1 MSSVQTVFA
10 AGASAYENLATDMTA
25 MQLTATIMFALA
37 VLHTFAVKQF
47 MHFAKKFPEG
57 SVGENLFH
65 FLGEVEVVFGIWA
78 GLLVTFWSFRFGSA
92 SSVAYLDSI
101 NFTEPAFVFVIMCMA
116 ATRPIMYAAETAINT
131 FTRLLPLPRSMA
143 RYSTI
148 MILGPLLGSLITEPA
163 AMTVSALLL
172 KRYFFDTP
180 ISRRFK
186 YATLGLLF
194 VNVSIGGTLTHFAA
208 PPVLMVAATWKWDT
222 MFMLT
227 HFGWK
232 SALCVGMG
240 TILTTA
246 LFAKE
251 LLKLDSF
258 KLPAENSSTMTPP
271 PWVVA
276 LQIVFIAMTIWQA
289 HHMSF
294 FIPLFL
300 FFMGWTTV
308 SKEYQTPLKLR
319 ESLLVGFF
327 LGGLV
332 TMGKL
337 QEWWLQPLIG
347 SLDTL
352 TLYFGATA
360 LTAVTDNAAL
370 TYLGTLVPSLSD
382 AMKYALV
389 AGAVTGG
396 GLTVIANAPN
406 PAGFGILQSSFGD
419 EGISPLGLFLGA
431 MPSTILAIL
440 AFTLLP

>member
-194 VNVSIGGTLTHFAA
+194 VNISINSTLTHFAA
-208 PPVLMVAATWKWDT
+208 PPILMVTAT
-222 MFMLT
+222 
-227 HFGWK
+227 
-232 SALCVGMG
+232 
-240 TILTTA
+240 
-246 LFAKE
+246 
-251 LLKLDSF
+251 
-258 KLPAENSSTMTPP
+258 
-271 PWVVA
+271 
-276 LQIVFIAMTIWQA
+276 
-289 HHMSF
+289 
-294 FIPLFL
+294 
-300 FFMGWTTV
+300 
-308 SKEYQTPLKLR
+308 
-319 ESLLVGFF
+319 
-327 LGGLV
+327 
-332 TMGKL
+332 
-337 QEWWLQPLIG
+337 
-347 SLDTL
+347 
-352 TLYFGATA
+352 
-360 LTAVTDNAAL
+360 
-370 TYLGTLVPSLSD
+370 
-382 AMKYALV
+382 
-389 AGAVTGG
+389 
-396 GLTVIANAPN
+396 
-406 PAGFGILQSSFGD
+406 
-419 EGISPLGLFLGA
+419 
-431 MPSTILAIL
+431 
-440 AFTLLP
+440 